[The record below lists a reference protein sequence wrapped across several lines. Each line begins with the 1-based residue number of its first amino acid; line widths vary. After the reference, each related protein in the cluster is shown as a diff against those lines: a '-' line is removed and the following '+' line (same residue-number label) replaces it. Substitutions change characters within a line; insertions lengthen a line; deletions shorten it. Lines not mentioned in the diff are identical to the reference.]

1 MSLMTGFVIVVMEQ
15 LGLLWTKINPHPFGI
30 YGATQVGKT
39 TLHHQLRTRGDV
51 PIIKDRTVGRERPL
65 RKTIKID
72 GDSHTIKTADV
83 GGESLY
89 WGEWLQDMKSRKVEY
104 IIFMIDDRHLAKH
117 IDIEQQ
123 LCWKFLVDAI
133 ISPYWDMINKR
144 HKKHRKDYPTAIGIW
159 ANKFDKWGKE
169 YAFDGEPNNHPIFEP
184 FNMGIQ
190 QLNEIGIPCHKYVM
204 SAKSDPEMVYRGVM
218 TMIKDY

>member
-15 LGLLWTKINPHPFGI
+15 LGLLWTKLNPHPFGI

-51 PIIKDRTVGRERPL
+51 PEIKKRTVGRSKAT

-89 WGEWLQDMKSRKVEY
+89 WGEWLQDMKNRKVEY

-123 LCWKFLVDAI
+123 LCWKFLVDTI
-133 ISPYWDMINKR
+133 VSPYWDMINKR
-144 HKKHRKDYPTAIGIW
+144 QKKT
-159 ANKFDKWGKE
+159 
-169 YAFDGEPNNHPIFEP
+169 
-184 FNMGIQ
+184 
-190 QLNEIGIPCHKYVM
+190 
-204 SAKSDPEMVYRGVM
+204 
-218 TMIKDY
+218 